1 MKSLLFYQERKFR
14 REKRI
19 KSKKYIG
26 LTQFGDG
33 RVYWMCLLS
42 VSFWCVYWACLL
54 MCRFHK
60 IRRKRKEK
68 ELQSKEGLNEEDVDK
83 VLQTRAK
90 VAICWL
96 LI

>member
-19 KSKKYIG
+19 KSKKYID
-26 LTQFGDG
+26 LHNLFCD
-33 RVYWMCLLS
+33 WH
-42 VSFWCVYWACLL
+42 VYWACLL

-60 IRRKRKEK
+60 IRRKKKEK
-68 ELQSKEGLNEEDVDK
+68 ELQSKEGLTEEDVDK

-90 VAICWL
+90 VVIC
-96 LI
+96 